1 MKIEGLQPIIDA
13 AKVSKEHAREQ
24 LEALLSKPFQ
34 GPLEVLAQSAGL
46 SMREVVQCLPQSH
59 RHHIE
64 GGRFIE
70 ILETVATWG
79 EVLLIVNTD
88 DGVFECKGAIA
99 PGSVGMGY
107 YNLGHGSPISGH
119 LRHDRCRDIYCVRRS
134 FHNLDTCSI
143 QFFNEE
149 GGCMFKLFVSRDE
162 KRKLDPEQV
171 QKYEALC
178 GLKSESGR

>member
-13 AKVSKEHAREQ
+13 AASSKEQAAQQ
-24 LEALLSKPFQ
+24 LAILLEKPFQ
-34 GPLEVLAQSAGL
+34 GPLEALAQASGL
-46 SMREVVQCLPQSH
+46 SMREVVEHLPESC
-59 RHHIE
+59 RHHISGE
-64 GGRFIE
+64 RFIDTLKE
-70 ILETVATWG
+70 VGNWG

-88 DGVFECKGAIA
+88 DGVFECKGKIA
-99 PGSVGMGY
+99 PGSVAMGY

-149 GGCMFKLFVSRDE
+149 GGCMFKLFVSRGAD
-162 KRKLDPEQV
+162 RKLDAEQV
-171 QKYEALC
+171 RLFEVFS
-178 GLKSESGR
+178 GLAAEQ